1 MPELPSQPNLDHLR
15 HQARRLLRDAQA
27 GDPGAL
33 ERMGAFSTRLTLSA
47 AHLVVAREYAWRSW
61 EALCHYVEALAWIT
75 ERRQPPPAAVDH
87 EPSSGVPTGVWRGDG
102 EIVLRWGALRPGTL
116 IGWESHGVLDA
127 KLASS
132 LLARE
137 LQGTLDGV
145 VVTDDLE
152 TDYGRCQIRMISNG
166 RRLSGGPNAPIDL
179 EVTIEPA
186 PPARAGWIELCGVGG
201 SSCRLTASSTR
212 CRTLTPTPAPD
223 PTEREVRTLAHSVLR
238 AALFGPAKVIPHR
251 CAAALARVGELE
263 AEVAMPARE
272 ALAALRRLCEVVA
285 DSSDARRTRS
295 RGCLRGGQWSAD
307 GAGVLVELGQA

>member
-47 AHLVVAREYAWRSW
+47 AHLVVAREYGWRSW

-102 EIVLRWGALRPGTL
+102 EIVLRGGALRPGTL

-166 RRLSGGPNAPIDL
+166 RR
-179 EVTIEPA
+179 
-186 PPARAGWIELCGVGG
+186 
-201 SSCRLTASSTR
+201 
-212 CRTLTPTPAPD
+212 
-223 PTEREVRTLAHSVLR
+223 
-238 AALFGPAKVIPHR
+238 
-251 CAAALARVGELE
+251 VGE
-263 AEVAMPARE
+263 PG
-272 ALAALRRLCEVVA
+272 
-285 DSSDARRTRS
+285 
-295 RGCLRGGQWSAD
+295 RGQ
-307 GAGVLVELGQA
+307 E